1 MQQQPAAPQQRA
13 THRGQQ
19 GEPELLQIA
28 PSKEIGHPRSKITS
42 STITTQ
48 WGNQHSQI
56 TAGGLARKRNN
67 RKARPA
73 VETLAEG
80 SRRLTGGQKRKV
92 GSSHFSTAS
101 APFPITAP
109 VSSSPAPL
117 KRLVKER
124 NANVLPIVGHNGP
137 WTRARQ
143 TPNKYAAPGP
153 QNSGCSRRG

>member
-1 MQQQPAAPQQRA
+1 METKGGRDAQAAIA
-13 THRGQQ
+13 TA
-19 GEPELLQIA
+19 EPKPL
-28 PSKEIGHPRSKITS
+28 S
-42 STITTQ
+42 
-48 WGNQHSQI
+48 
-56 TAGGLARKRNN
+56 
-67 RKARPA
+67 A

-80 SRRLTGGQKRKV
+80 SGRLTGGQKRKV

-117 KRLVKER
+117 KRLVQER
-124 NANVLPIVGHNGP
+124 NALNVLPIVGHNGP

-143 TPNKYAAPGP
+143 TPNKYAAPSP